1 MVTTYIIDGGI
12 HTPDDTKVYLEP
24 DIDLESPY
32 FVETWA
38 EDIKSRFDSVVK
50 KRFNDTDNEVK
61 GVICL
66 LNTNSYPDDI
76 YIEALEDMDFIVY
89 PSVEIQTEKIER
101 PEDEKMDIGHWN
113 LIKDKYVEDEICG
126 LLATLSEPRDV
137 YEYAKEKGF
146 ILVLDHPT
154 TVDLGMSE
162 ITVDW
167 FKNMQDAYRDVY
179 KDIYYDHNA
188 WVETLNKKSLFGR
201 ILNKIRPI
209 CRDEYTVPLKRIAS
223 TDDTTPAL
231 AFSGYNITDVEIDS
245 TIESLKRGFEN
256 SECYIEGISIKYI
269 VRKISPAIK
278 NKIRKV
284 F

>member
-1 MVTTYIIDGGI
+1 MVTTYVIDGGI
-12 HTPDDTKVYLEP
+12 HTPDDTKAYLEP
-24 DIDLESPY
+24 DIDLNSLGH
-32 FVETWA
+32 VNTWA

-50 KRFNDTDNEVK
+50 KQFNDTDNEVK

-66 LNTNSYPDDI
+66 LSTNSYPDDK
-76 YIEALEDMDFIVY
+76 YIKALEDNGFIVY

-101 PEDEKMDIGHWN
+101 PEDEKIDIGHWN

-126 LLATLSEPRDV
+126 LLATLSKPIDV

-162 ITVDW
+162 TTVDW
-167 FKNMQDAYRDVY
+167 FKNMQDAYKDVY

-188 WVETLNKKSLFGR
+188 WVETLNKESIFGR
-201 ILNKIRPI
+201 IVNKIRPI
-209 CRDEYTVPLKRIAS
+209 CRDEYDVPLKRIAS

-231 AFSGYNITDVEIDS
+231 AFSGYNVTDESIDG
-245 TIESLKRGFEN
+245 TIESLKKGFEN
-256 SECYIEGISIKYI
+256 SECHIERIPIKYI

-278 NKIRKV
+278 NKIKKV